1 MNFLIEKQVEEKSRI
16 QNEIERLSF
25 KLSLL
30 TKSLGQ
36 RVLAK
41 NNYDKTIKEIEEN
54 YSSLV
59 EESGKLLSTITKEVH
74 ELEEI
79 MDKKIGTEQK
89 LEEKR
94 RSMDEGLE
102 KLEEASNGSPA
113 NASAELEE
121 NEDQAEESKDTTDEI
136 SMKSEEEIEQKLS
149 PSKIDKPPPIKSLT
163 NGVKNFNP
171 SIDVELQSYR
181 EAYGRQHTTPSP
193 PHSINGIPGS
203 PNKRGSLPSK
213 SSRRRSGPR

>member
-1 MNFLIEKQVEEKSRI
+1 MSDSGHELRENNEKIVKLMSILKKQRNEMNFLIEKQVEEKSRI

-89 LEEKR
+89 LEE
-94 RSMDEGLE
+94 
-102 KLEEASNGSPA
+102 
-113 NASAELEE
+113 
-121 NEDQAEESKDTTDEI
+121 
-136 SMKSEEEIEQKLS
+136 
-149 PSKIDKPPPIKSLT
+149 
-163 NGVKNFNP
+163 
-171 SIDVELQSYR
+171 
-181 EAYGRQHTTPSP
+181 
-193 PHSINGIPGS
+193 
-203 PNKRGSLPSK
+203 
-213 SSRRRSGPR
+213 